1 MMDTGKIK
9 CVIFDCDGTLV
20 DSESLCCQA
29 LVKVFASYGADI
41 SFEQCM
47 ANFQGGKMF
56 DILKETS
63 DRVGLTIPM
72 EVLEPRYREQMS
84 QPFDEQLKPIPYAK
98 ETVEHLIQQG
108 ISVCVASN
116 GPQSKMQHSLALTGM
131 LPLFENKIFSAFDIN
146 SWKPEPD
153 LLLFTA
159 MQMGFLLEECLFVD
173 DTENG
178 VYAGINAGLKTVYY
192 SPTADNIFEHPQVS
206 TIQSLSELTKWFS

>member
-1 MMDTGKIK
+1 MDTGKIK

-84 QPFDEQLKPIPYAK
+84 QLFDEQLKPIPHAK